1 MLKKFGRLRRPN
13 LKGVPLEIG
22 RCAHS
27 PRTKRRKKKKGKT
40 KEDKPKLNT
49 IRLIEIRTQEKDKI
63 QIPIPSYGYG
73 ATRRSRFAF
82 GRITA
87 HQARTN
93 TAKHIKPKTTEADHE

>member
-1 MLKKFGRLRRPN
+1 M
-13 LKGVPLEIG
+13 
-22 RCAHS
+22 
-27 PRTKRRKKKKGKT
+27 
-40 KEDKPKLNT
+40 

-87 HQARTN
+87 NQARTN
-93 TAKHIKPKTTEADHE
+93 TAKHYKPNTLEEEHPNEDTFQEHTEPEEEYFFINDEEPNTNDCA